1 MREEQKRGGRENLVG
16 IYKLIKIKNLKNLE
30 TDLVI
35 RKASLDVL
43 FLLRSSV
50 DSLFSEEDCLIE
62 RQLIFKK

>member
-1 MREEQKRGGRENLVG
+1 MNKETK
-16 IYKLIKIKNLKNLE
+16 KNLE

-50 DSLFSEEDCLIE
+50 DILLSEEDCLIFYKQE
-62 RQLIFKK
+62 TLLIFNICVWYLTQLV